1 MDERPQ
7 TITGPFGR
15 FTRQAN
21 GLIYFYKQNE
31 LAIDTSTAVKFLEI
45 VRALDNSGAAR
56 IIVVQGHGVEYS
68 FDAQRLLLKNDVIG
82 RIAYVIETSAQYLTV
97 ELLQDVAKSFR
108 SPIKVKIFQ
117 DIEKAEAWLLEEGSE
132 K

>member
-21 GLIYFYKQNE
+21 GLIYFYKQDD
-31 LAIDTSTAVKFLEI
+31 LAIDTSTAQKLLDVI
-45 VRALDNSGAAR
+45 HALDDSGAAR
-56 IIVVQGHGVEYS
+56 ILVVQGHGVEYS
-68 FDAQRLLLKNDVIG
+68 FNAQRLLLKNDVIG
-82 RIAYVIETSAQYLTV
+82 MVAYVIQTSTQYLTA
-97 ELLQDVAKSFR
+97 ELLQDMAKSFK
-108 SPIKVKIFQ
+108 SQIKVAIFQ
-117 DIEKAEAWLLEEGSE
+117 DIEAAEVWLLEEGSE

>member
-45 VRALDNSGAAR
+45 VRALDTSGAAR

-108 SPIKVKIFQ
+108 SSIKVEIFQ
-117 DIEKAEAWLLEEGSE
+117 EIEKAEAWLLEEGSE